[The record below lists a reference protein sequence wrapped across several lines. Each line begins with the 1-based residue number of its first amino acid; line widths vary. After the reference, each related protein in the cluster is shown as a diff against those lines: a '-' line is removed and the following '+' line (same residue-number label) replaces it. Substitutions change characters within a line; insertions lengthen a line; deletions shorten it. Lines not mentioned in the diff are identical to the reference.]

1 MALSNS
7 QYNQILAAYDE
18 KHYKRKHLETSRLK
32 EIYTKIP
39 KYQELDNAIASLN
52 VEKGKLLLHGDIDK
66 AALTDERINE
76 IRQKKQSLLCEYGF
90 GAHYLNIP
98 YECDICKDTGFV
110 NDSYCT
116 CFNRLAS
123 VMFCKETMS
132 REGFE
137 KHSFDNFNYDLYDN
151 TTLDKTLNITPY
163 ENAKNNVKKA
173 KEFISDFTKEYDLR
187 SKKNLFIY
195 GNTGVGKT
203 YLSNCIAKE
212 LIESGYSVMYVSAP
226 NLFEL
231 LSDYNYN
238 KDTDNTDLKS
248 RITKIKNDDLLIL
261 DDLGTEFNNSYT
273 LAQLYQLIND
283 RLNKGLST
291 VITSNIHL
299 NEIKPKYDER
309 IYSRIVG
316 NYCFIKLLGKDLRLL
331 SH

>member
-7 QYNQILAAYDE
+7 QHNQILAAYDE
-18 KHYKRKHLETSRLK
+18 KHYKRKHLENSRLV
-32 EIYTKIP
+32 EVYTKIP
-39 KYQELDNAIASLN
+39 SYKELDNSIATLN
-52 VEKGKLLLHGDIDK
+52 VEKGKLLLYGDADK
-66 AALTDERINE
+66 AVLIDERIKE
-76 IRQKKQSLLCEYGF
+76 IRAKKQSLLCEYGF
-90 GAHYLNIP
+90 GVHYLDIP
-98 YECDICKDTGFV
+98 YECDLCKDTGYV
-110 NDSYCT
+110 NNSPCT
-116 CFNRLAS
+116 CFNKLAS

-137 KHSFDNFNYDLYDN
+137 KHSFDNFNYDLYDS
-151 TTLDKTLNITPY
+151 TTLDKALNITPY
-163 ENAKNNVKKA
+163 DNAKNNVKKA
-173 KEFISDFTKEYDLR
+173 KEFISEFGKEYDLR

-195 GNTGVGKT
+195 GPTGVGKT

-212 LIESGYSVMYVSAP
+212 LIDSGRSVMYVSAP

-238 KDTDNTDLKS
+238 KDSDNIDLKP
-248 RITKIKNDDLLIL
+248 RINKIKNDDLLIL
-261 DDLGTEFNNSYT
+261 DDLGTEFSNSYT

-316 NYCFIKLLGKDLRLL
+316 NYCFIKLIGRDLRLS